1 MALVGAFIVVLLALP
16 TAVLL
21 AVVLLLPLLLLYR
34 SSAAS
39 SSEELCKEP
48 PGPKPLPLVGNL
60 LQLDLQRPY
69 RSLYELSKKYGSVF
83 TVYLGPKKVVVLAGY
98 EAVKAAVVGYE
109 RRDFPWFKDLNPLPH
124 GEIFLCNVTICLT
137 EFAYVCALKNYGLP
151 RCFLEEIILRESDHL
166 EDMFIQ
172 HEGNPFDTTDHVNYA
187 VSNVVAAIVYRGRLE
202 YEDPRFKNVM
212 SRVTQMTSFA
222 GCATVQFYNMF
233 PRMLHWIKNLQAIIK
248 ANENDAR
255 FMKDFLMHLKET
267 LSMARWRGLLDAF
280 LIRQQ
285 EELEEGNP
293 DGLYSDEKL
302 VPFVGNLF
310 ATGTNTSATLR
321 WAFLF
326 MAKYPQIQDQVQE
339 ELDRVLGRAYVS
351 MEDRRKLPFTNAVVH
366 ETQRMVNIVPM
377 AVPYQACRNGIF
389 KGYIIERGTTVFSL
403 LTSALYDESEWETPH
418 TFNPAHF
425 LNEEG
430 RFIQRRAF
438 VAFSKGCKVDLSEN
452 LGILELF
459 LFFTSHLQRFR
470 FTAPPGVSE
479 DDLDL
484 TPAEGVTSSPPPH
497 QLCAIDRWR

>member
-34 SSAAS
+34 PSAAS

-109 RRDFPWFKDLNPLPH
+109 RRDFPW
-124 GEIFLCNVTICLT
+124 IFLCNVTICLT

-222 GCATVQFYNMF
+222 
-233 PRMLHWIKNLQAIIK
+233 AIIK

-285 EELEEGNP
+285 EELEHTSITP
-293 DGLYSDEKL
+293 FPKL

-389 KGYIIERGTTVFSL
+389 KGYVIERGTTVFSL

-438 VAFSKGCKVDLSEN
+438 VAFSKGETYLLNEN

-484 TPAEGVTSSPPPH
+484 TPADGVTSSPPPH